1 MGEPAGD
8 LVPFTENP
16 KEVRKESDRRMR
28 AAMAHK
34 IRSMPASDK
43 YRKNWERIFRKK

>member
-16 KEVRKESDRRMR
+16 KEVRKESDRRMK
-28 AAMAHK
+28 AAIAGRIHSF
-34 IRSMPASDK
+34 RYSGQG
-43 YRKNWERIFRKK
+43 RKNYEKIFGHN